1 MKIAIN
7 ASFLRKQNTGIGQ
20 VSINFLKE
28 LIEISNLLLQAY
40 PNWDKSQI
48 LNLEKIEF
56 VLYLEEDI
64 SLELPANF
72 TKHIFLPLYKR
83 DDLIRKIWWE
93 SFSLPRKIKKDHCDV
108 LLSLYQS
115 PTVLRSMLRNKK
127 KIRHVMIVHDIIP
140 RLFPAY
146 LNNWRKKLYQYLS
159 ERAMQRADR
168 IIAVSHRTEKD
179 LIRHLGIP
187 ASKVS
192 VCHIDVDSIYKEEVT
207 EDESRRVLEKYKLKA
222 GYIYTGGGLE
232 VRKNTENVLRAYKIL
247 FEAYGHASWLPKL
260 IVSGKMMPELAP
272 LVTDVQAAVIGMEL
286 EKETRLLGY
295 IEQADLPALYRNA
308 SVFVYP
314 SLYEGFGLPVLEAM
328 NQGVPVITAKTSSLP
343 EIGSDSVL
351 YCDPASVDDLAMV
364 LKNVLMHDHLQAAL
378 SMKGKERATHFSWHK
393 FVLKV
398 MHITN
403 SI

>member
-1 MKIAIN
+1 M
-7 ASFLRKQNTGIGQ
+7 
-20 VSINFLKE
+20 
-28 LIEISNLLLQAY
+28 
-40 PNWDKSQI
+40 
-48 LNLEKIEF
+48 
-56 VLYLEEDI
+56 LYLEEDI

-72 TKHIFLPLYKR
+72 SKHIFLPLYKR

-93 SFSLPRKIKKDHCDV
+93 SFSLPRKVKKDGCNA

-115 PTVLRSMLRNKK
+115 PTIIRSKK
-127 KIRHVMIVHDIIP
+127 KIVHVMIVHDIIP
-140 RLFPAY
+140 RLFPVY
-146 LNNWRKKLYQYLS
+146 LDNWRKKLYQYLS

-168 IIAVSHRTEKD
+168 LIAVSHRTEKD
-179 LIRHLGIP
+179 MIKYLGIP

-192 VCHIDVDSIYKEEVT
+192 VCHIDVDKIYKKEVT
-207 EDESRRVLEKYKLKA
+207 DGESKRVLEKYGLQA

-232 VRKNTENVLRAYKIL
+232 IRKNTENVLRAYKIL

-260 IVSGKMMPELAP
+260 VVSGKMMPELAP
-272 LVTDVQAAVIGMEL
+272 LVTDVQAAVIGMEI
-286 EKETRLLGY
+286 EKETVLLGY
-295 IEQADLPALYRNA
+295 VEQEDLPALYRNA

-351 YCDPASVDDLAMV
+351 YCDPTSVDDLAMV
-364 LKNVLMHDHLQAAL
+364 LKNVLMHNHLQAAL
-378 SMKGKERATHFSWHK
+378 SVKGKERASHFSWNK
-393 FVLKV
+393 FVLKI
-398 MHITN
+398 MHIVN